1 LGGVP
6 GSVHA
11 EAAVVNR
18 LEGKA
23 AVVTGASTGL
33 GRELAKLYAEEGARV
48 VLCDIRRAE
57 GERTLAEIRDAG
69 GEALFVEADVS
80 RSEDMR
86 GVVAAAE
93 ESFGA
98 LHVMTA
104 NAGILGRGTGKSLV
118 DVTEE
123 EIAEIMDVN
132 WLGVCLAFKHAIPA
146 IRRAG
151 GGAMTATASVAAHRG
166 RPELPIYSASK
177 GAVVALVCS
186 LALDLAP
193 EIRVN
198 AVSIGSMRTE
208 IRAHAAE
215 AQGIAV
221 DELTTGT
228 ARGTGFLGVADPRQV
243 AYTHLHLVCGE
254 SAFITGQV
262 IVADGGKSI
271 ATP

>member
-1 LGGVP
+1 
-6 GSVHA
+6 
-11 EAAVVNR
+11 VNR
-18 LEGKA
+18 LAGKVA
-23 AVVTGASTGL
+23 CITGASTGL
-33 GRELAKLYAEEGARV
+33 GRELARLYAEEGARI
-48 VLCDIRRAE
+48 VLCDVRRLE
-57 GERTLAEIRDAG
+57 GERTLAEIERAG

-80 RSEDMR
+80 RSDDMR
-86 GVVAAAE
+86 DVVAAAE
-93 ESFGA
+93 QTFGA

-104 NAGILGRGTGKSLV
+104 NAGILGRGTGRSLV
-118 DVTEE
+118 DVTEG

-132 WLGVCLAFKHAIPA
+132 WLGVCFAFKHAIPA

-177 GAVVALVCS
+177 GAVVALVRS

-208 IRAHAAE
+208 MRAHAAE
-215 AQGIAV
+215 AQGIAL
-221 DELTTGT
+221 DDLTSGA
-228 ARGTGFLGVADPRQV
+228 ARGAGFLGIADPRQI
-243 AYTHLHLVCGE
+243 AFTHLHLVSDE
-254 SAFITGQV
+254 SSFITGQV

>member
-1 LGGVP
+1 VK
-6 GSVHA
+6 
-11 EAAVVNR
+11 R
-18 LEGKA
+18 LAGKVA
-23 AVVTGASTGL
+23 IVTGAATGL

-48 VLCDIRRAE
+48 VLCDIRRTE
-57 GERTLAEIRDAG
+57 GERTLAEVRDAD
-69 GEALFVEADVS
+69 GEAIFVETDVS
-80 RSEDMR
+80 RSDDLR
-86 GVVAAAE
+86 RAVQAAE
-93 ESFGA
+93 GEFGA

-104 NAGILGRGTGKSLV
+104 NAGVLGRGTGKSLV

-132 WLGVCLAFKHAIPA
+132 WLGVCFAFKHAIPA

-177 GAVVALVCS
+177 GAVVALVRS
-186 LALDLAP
+186 VALDVAP

-198 AVSIGSMRTE
+198 AVSVGSMKTE

-215 AQGIAV
+215 AQGIDVAA
-221 DELTTGT
+221 LTTGT
-228 ARGTGFLGVADPRQV
+228 TRGTGFLGVADPRDV
-243 AYTHLHLVCGE
+243 AFTHLHLVCDE
-254 SAFITGQV
+254 SSFITGQV
-262 IVADGGKSI
+262 IVADGGKSV